1 MSWAEDP
8 EGPCKTLAEDPEGP
22 CKMLAKDPAVV
33 VVVRLKMCLSSWV
46 SPWAHF
52 TMRTHFGTFA
62 LCDITPDSLMVVV
75 VVVVLVLLSV
85 VVVVVRVSL

>member
-1 MSWAEDP
+1 
-8 EGPCKTLAEDPEGP
+8 
-22 CKMLAKDPAVV
+22 
-33 VVVRLKMCLSSWV
+33 
-46 SPWAHF
+46 
-52 TMRTHFGTFA
+52 MRTHFGTFA